1 MIQLYK
7 KGNTNY
13 KANGD
18 HVLHPIECQ
27 LEADLSGN
35 WKLTLTAPLDDE
47 GSYRDIVSD
56 AVLKIQTWQDDDQL
70 YVIRNVTATDTEVT
84 AYARPIFLDAEEI
97 FLIDVRPTECKG
109 QEALDRIFAGQTKY
123 SGKTDISKI
132 STAYYQT
139 KTVVEALLSSDEN
152 SFLNRWG
159 GEVLYDNYTIKIA
172 ERLGVDAGARCSA
185 GYNCTAVKADID
197 MSDLCTRIIPKAY
210 NGLMLSGD
218 EPWIDSPL
226 IGRYRTVHPKVMSFD
241 NIKLASDATDDDMD
255 NPDVTVCASQF
266 ELWMELK
273 KACREQFEAGIDLPK
288 CSYTFDMIDPS
299 LIEDYSDI
307 KDLETIHLGDTVR
320 CYNKDL
326 DINTSARVIK
336 WTYDCILQRPIKIE
350 LGDYQPNYFAEA
362 SSILERVDHVVDKA
376 GRVKGGEIA
385 GIINGMQASLK
396 VQQTAAKRQESRAIL
411 FEDLDEKSPT
421 YGAMCLGTQGFE
433 IAHERTPDGLD
444 WKWTTFG
451 TAQGF
456 LADCIITGL
465 LCSANYDPEKGTGF
479 GFNLDNGKLTAA
491 DCNLSGKLTNK
502 ATRTG
507 KHQGSYIKIDDG
519 ALLLRTAE
527 TAEYTEAQFEL
538 SCKLNS
544 SGEQIVTFG
553 NDLVAQEIHET
564 RKSPKTRFFV
574 GSRETKSGRVNFSD
588 GTYLEFM
595 NGFLVGGNT
604 SGGAF

>member
-1 MIQLYK
+1 
-7 KGNTNY
+7 
-13 KANGD
+13 
-18 HVLHPIECQ
+18 
-27 LEADLSGN
+27 
-35 WKLTLTAPLDDE
+35 
-47 GSYRDIVSD
+47 
-56 AVLKIQTWQDDDQL
+56 
-70 YVIRNVTATDTEVT
+70 
-84 AYARPIFLDAEEI
+84 
-97 FLIDVRPTECKG
+97 
-109 QEALDRIFAGQTKY
+109 
-123 SGKTDISKI
+123 
-132 STAYYQT
+132 
-139 KTVVEALLSSDEN
+139 
-152 SFLNRWG
+152 
-159 GEVLYDNYTIKIA
+159 
-172 ERLGVDAGARCSA
+172 
-185 GYNCTAVKADID
+185 
-197 MSDLCTRIIPKAY
+197 
-210 NGLMLSGD
+210 
-218 EPWIDSPL
+218 
-226 IGRYRTVHPKVMSFD
+226 
-241 NIKLASDATDDDMD
+241 
-255 NPDVTVCASQF
+255 
-266 ELWMELK
+266 
-273 KACREQFEAGIDLPK
+273 
-288 CSYTFDMIDPS
+288 MIDPS

-385 GIINGMQASLK
+385 GIINGMQAALK
-396 VQQTAAKRQESRAIL
+396 VQQTAAKRQESRSIL

-553 NDLVAQEIHET
+553 NDLVAQEVHET

>member
-1 MIQLYK
+1 
-7 KGNTNY
+7 
-13 KANGD
+13 
-18 HVLHPIECQ
+18 
-27 LEADLSGN
+27 
-35 WKLTLTAPLDDE
+35 
-47 GSYRDIVSD
+47 
-56 AVLKIQTWQDDDQL
+56 
-70 YVIRNVTATDTEVT
+70 
-84 AYARPIFLDAEEI
+84 
-97 FLIDVRPTECKG
+97 
-109 QEALDRIFAGQTKY
+109 
-123 SGKTDISKI
+123 
-132 STAYYQT
+132 
-139 KTVVEALLSSDEN
+139 
-152 SFLNRWG
+152 
-159 GEVLYDNYTIKIA
+159 
-172 ERLGVDAGARCSA
+172 
-185 GYNCTAVKADID
+185 
-197 MSDLCTRIIPKAY
+197 
-210 NGLMLSGD
+210 
-218 EPWIDSPL
+218 
-226 IGRYRTVHPKVMSFD
+226 
-241 NIKLASDATDDDMD
+241 
-255 NPDVTVCASQF
+255 
-266 ELWMELK
+266 
-273 KACREQFEAGIDLPK
+273 
-288 CSYTFDMIDPS
+288 MIDPS
-299 LIEDYSDI
+299 LIDDYSDI

-385 GIINGMQASLK
+385 GIINGMQAALK

-433 IAHERTPDGLD
+433 IARERTPDGLD

-451 TAQGF
+451 TAKGF

-491 DCNLSGKLTNK
+491 DCNLSGKFTNR

-538 SCKLNS
+538 SCRLNS

-553 NDLVAQEIHET
+553 NDLVAQSVHET

-574 GSRETKSGRVNFSD
+574 GSQETKSGRVNFSD
-588 GTYLEFM
+588 GTYLEFQ